1 MAASASDLLPFILLM
16 THSFYIWLGFGVF
29 ILLMLALDL
38 GVFHRKSHTVSFR
51 EALTWTGVWATLA
64 GIFGSWLW
72 VREGSDT
79 AVEFFTGYLIELSLS
94 ADNVFVF
101 ALIFSYF
108 AVPAAYQHKVLFWGV
123 LSALV
128 LRFAMIWG
136 GAALIEN
143 FAWIIYVFGI
153 FLVYTGIKMLVKKDA
168 EEHPERNPV
177 VKWFTRAVP
186 TTTEWHGDRFFTR
199 IDGRLFATPLMVVLV
214 CVEISDVVFAVDSI
228 PAIFAVTRDPFIVFT
243 SNVFAIMGLR
253 SLYFVLAG
261 AIKKFH
267 YLHTGLG
274 LVLSFV
280 GVKMLLAHSGL
291 FKIPTSAALGIV
303 AGILVLAVVFSIL
316 KPKAPAPIPPATPL
330 DSDVKARVKA
340 IASQP

>member
-1 MAASASDLLPFILLM
+1 M
-16 THSFYIWLGFGVF
+16 TDNLYFWAGFGAF

-51 EALTWTGVWATLA
+51 EAFTWTGIWVTLA
-64 GIFGSWLW
+64 CAFGSWLW
-72 VREGSDT
+72 LREGST
-79 AVEFFTGYLIELSLS
+79 AGVEFFTGYLIELSLS

-101 ALIFSYF
+101 ALIFSFF
-108 AVPAAYQHKVLFWGV
+108 AVPKEYQHKVLFWGV

-128 LRFAMIWG
+128 LRLAMIWG

-143 FAWIIYVFGI
+143 FSWVIYVFGA
-153 FLVYTGIKMLVKKDA
+153 FLVYTGVKMIVKKDA
-168 EEHPERNPV
+168 EEHPERNPI
-177 VKWFTRAVP
+177 VKWFTRLVP
-186 TTTEWHGDRFFTR
+186 STKEWHGDRFFTR
-199 IDGRLFATPLMVVLV
+199 IDGRLLATPLLVVLV
-214 CVEISDVVFAVDSI
+214 CVEISDVIFAVDSI

-261 AIKKFH
+261 AIEKFH
-267 YLHTGLG
+267 YLHLGLG

-291 FKIPTSAALGIV
+291 LIIPTPVALGTV
-303 AGILVLAVVFSIL
+303 AGILLFAVVASIL
-316 KPKAPAPIPPATPL
+316 RTKHLEA
-330 DSDVKARVKA
+330 
-340 IASQP
+340 ASPGA